1 MKLSQTVCF
10 PSHFSSLK
18 GPRRP
23 RVSDV
28 TGHAAHDIAMRDDGI
43 SIVAFAGPLPALLRS
58 LS

>member
-1 MKLSQTVCF
+1 MKLSQTVCVH
-10 PSHFSSLK
+10 SHFSSLK

-28 TGHAAHDIAMRDDGI
+28 TGIAAHVIAMRDDGTT
-43 SIVAFAGPLPALLRS
+43 IVAFAGPWPALLRS